1 MLRRLHGM
9 LCSKTVTTATATS
22 SAIAGVS
29 AVTAIAARPAA
40 RPAGAPVASDTP
52 INAAA
57 AAIPPRLRVSRL
69 WVWFAMGR
77 VCECLQPKGHRRS
90 GRFGLARNREGQRR
104 PALWGVYYCMATL
117 GLWPRARVADSDL
130 YICRVGDAN

>member
-1 MLRRLHGM
+1 MPNLLRRLHGM

-40 RPAGAPVASDTP
+40 RPAGAPGASDTP

-57 AAIPPRLRVSRL
+57 AAVPPRLRVSRL
-69 WVWFAMGR
+69 WVWFAVGR
-77 VCECLQPKGHRRS
+77 VCECLQPTGHR
-90 GRFGLARNREGQRR
+90 
-104 PALWGVYYCMATL
+104 
-117 GLWPRARVADSDL
+117 
-130 YICRVGDAN
+130 